1 MFFLFFFFFFFVSFF
16 IFFYFFYQLD
26 ELEWKKIEKKGIEH
40 IRKGYNMDPG
50 GKRFSIVEE
59 AYFERAAS
67 IHPLNVDANLTY
79 GVLLFEVRKDATNV
93 NIAKN

>member
-1 MFFLFFFFFFFVSFF
+1 
-16 IFFYFFYQLD
+16 
-26 ELEWKKIEKKGIEH
+26 
-40 IRKGYNMDPG
+40 MDPG

-79 GVLLFEVRKDATNV
+79 GVLLFEVRRDATNALV
-93 NIAKN
+93 YLRRAKELVDEQKEKFDL